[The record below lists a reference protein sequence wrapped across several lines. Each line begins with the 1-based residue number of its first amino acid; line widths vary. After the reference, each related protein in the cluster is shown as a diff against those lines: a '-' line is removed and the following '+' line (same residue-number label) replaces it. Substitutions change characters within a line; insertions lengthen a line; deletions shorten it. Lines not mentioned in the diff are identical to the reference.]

1 MIPEANKQDQ
11 DVSQTVTPSNQVQ
24 DPAPQS
30 SPISSVPAVSSVSV
44 TSQPVTSSVPVTTSL
59 PAVPAMP
66 SMSSMSSM
74 PSMPSVPSVPSI
86 PSMPSVPSVP
96 SMPSMTSM
104 DPNQMAIYQQM
115 LMLYQQMMMMMNMTS
130 VQTAAIPTPAATPET
145 IDPSTGENAGYYNMF
160 GTMDPNLYNYY
171 TQMMYQMM
179 QNPMSFQ
186 QQSTMYMQNPML
198 SMLMNPTTT
207 NTSSIPSIPQRKPE
221 EYTEDP
227 PEECKLFVGGMPPEV
242 NDVILKNYFQQFGP
256 VRNVTV
262 VRNRETGLSRGF
274 GFVEFRSRV
283 VC

>member
-74 PSMPSVPSVPSI
+74 PSVPSI
-86 PSMPSVPSVP
+86 PSMPSMPSVP
-96 SMPSMTSM
+96 SIPSMTSM

-198 SMLMNPTTT
+198 SMLMNPTT
-207 NTSSIPSIPQRKPE
+207 E